1 MKLKKPTI
9 EDLYVYIF
17 ITTGVVS
24 AVYLIIKLAGWLMK

>member
-17 ITTGVVS
+17 ITVGVVS
-24 AVYLIIKLAGWLMK
+24 FIYLTVKIAGWLMK